1 MTAQMN
7 HFFLT
12 DWTFQKEISEFYDL
26 LSEIDLNIWEEK
38 KKKLS
43 NTKPWKG
50 RQANLQNHQLRL
62 DKRLHTT
69 TVCYM

>member
-38 KKKLS
+38 KKKKAFKHKTLERKTS
-43 NTKPWKG
+43 
-50 RQANLQNHQLRL
+50 
-62 DKRLHTT
+62 
-69 TVCYM
+69 

>member
-1 MTAQMN
+1 MMTAQMN

-38 KKKLS
+38 KKKS
-43 NTKPWKG
+43 FQT
-50 RQANLQNHQLRL
+50 QNPGKE
-62 DKRLHTT
+62 DKLICKTIS
-69 TVCYM
+69 